1 MIESRDPINPMTRDL
16 RANAATA
23 ESGDSSDSIDFLT
36 SGIKFYSE
44 SFWHQ
49 CRSERMSL
57 SSIFGQPIISEDKT
71 LLAGR

>member
-1 MIESRDPINPMTRDL
+1 MYDRVRDPINPMTRDL

-49 CRSERMSL
+49 CRSNVCRFRFLVSL
-57 SSIFGQPIISEDKT
+57 
-71 LLAGR
+71 